1 MAVRQR
7 GASWQVDFM
16 VSKQRHRETF
26 DTKQEAEAWELEAR
40 AAIKRGQP
48 LPPAQNKRVETGGKI
63 TTLGQLLDH
72 LLKVHWVH
80 LPRSF
85 KTTKLNVERVRKGL
99 GANLLLTE
107 ITRDKLDSFAT
118 ELIDEGNA
126 KNTVMRK
133 MYVLSKA
140 LKYAEENGLILRAI
154 KVPKFKPGPG
164 RLRWLNDDEED
175 KIVQTFMS
183 WVQEDMALFT
193 VVGVETGLRLSELLR
208 CRWDEFTHEL
218 GRLTI
223 WVTKNDKPRTIRI
236 TRRCRTALLRLKQL
250 RPDGKGP
257 FAHFTKF
264 ESHQRELWD
273 RMRTHLGFDDVVI
286 HTLRH
291 TCASR
296 MVQAG
301 ISLQK
306 VMEHMGHSDIKMT
319 LRYAHLAPDSMDD
332 VVNVMD
338 NRQRLKAVS

>member
-1 MAVRQR
+1 MATRKR
-7 GASWQVDFM
+7 GKSWQVDFM
-16 VSKQRHRETF
+16 VAGQRIRETF
-26 DTKQEAEAWELEAR
+26 DTHNEAEAWELETR

-48 LPPAQNKRVETGGKI
+48 LPPARNQRVDTGGKI
-63 TTLGQLLDH
+63 TTLGALLDH
-72 LLKVHWVH
+72 LLKVHWEH
-80 LPRSF
+80 LPRSI
-85 KTTKLNVERVRKGL
+85 KTNRINVEIVRKGL
-99 GANLLLTE
+99 GHDLPLAE
-107 ITRDKLDSFAT
+107 ITRQRLEEFGT
-118 ELIDEGNA
+118 ELLDGGNS
-126 KNTVMRK
+126 KNTAMRK
-133 MYVLSKA
+133 LFVISKA
-140 LKYAEENGLILRAI
+140 LNYAVENGLIDRAP
-154 KVPKFKPGPG
+154 KVPKYKPGPG

-183 WVQEDMALFT
+183 WAAEDMALFT
-193 VVGVETGLRLSELLR
+193 IVGSETGLRLSELLR
-208 CRWDEFTHEL
+208 CRWDEYTHEL
-218 GRLTI
+218 ARLTVWI
-223 WVTKNDKPRTIRI
+223 TKNDKPRTIRI
-236 TRRCRTALLRLKQL
+236 TRRCRTALLRLKAL
-250 RPDGKGP
+250 YPEGRGP

-273 RMRTHLGFDDVVI
+273 RMRTHLKFDDVVI

-332 VVNVMD
+332 VVTVMD